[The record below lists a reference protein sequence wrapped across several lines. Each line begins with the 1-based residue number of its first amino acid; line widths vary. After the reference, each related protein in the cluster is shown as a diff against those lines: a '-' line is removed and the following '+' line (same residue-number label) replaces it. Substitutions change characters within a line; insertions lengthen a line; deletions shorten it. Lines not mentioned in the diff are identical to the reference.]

1 LAFKSMFWKYFAAL
15 TVTAIAFMLGFPIAE
30 VVVHGFDLSLWPVT
44 VRPPGDWFAIMM
56 QSHGLASVAAYHDML
71 LGRTE
76 AFGPLGLPVFG
87 VIIAVPLLALMTCFI
102 PHYGPR
108 RDPAATY
115 GDARW
120 TNRSER
126 KQMRIG
132 LELGLDPDTKRPVRI
147 MPASH
152 LVTIAPPRTGK
163 TSGLL
168 IPNLLVP
175 NRSAWHGSAV
185 VIDPKG
191 EAYRATMARRQHLG
205 RIVRCLDPGQ
215 IVGGTDR
222 WNPLARVNPDDVLYL
237 QRVARALLPD
247 IPGGSDGAYFHNRAV
262 DLLVG
267 AFTAA
272 NAMNRARPLTV
283 AALLGDPDRLAM
295 KLEPI
300 RTAAAD
306 NAKAILAMDA
316 RSRDSILSTA
326 AQSFAWCA
334 DHRLQRLT
342 QSGTFALADLCRS
355 DTDLFITLPTE
366 DIPTLKP
373 LLRWL
378 LCDLF
383 ATVRRNRP
391 REPLVCF
398 IDEAAALGRF
408 EEILLAAGE
417 LPGYNFRLW
426 TFWQDRSQ
434 IRRTYG
440 EDGAATLLNTA
451 EIVTFS
457 DLPLVQPDEREF
469 LSRALGDYTLL
480 ERVETMSERDNT
492 RTASYRPTAVRLKTA
507 DAIGQIPATQHIIL
521 PNSHSRRPLLLDKTR
536 FDDPRLRPLRGA

>member
-1 LAFKSMFWKYFAAL
+1 MFWKFFAAL
-15 TVTAIAFMLGFPIAE
+15 TLAALAFLLGFPIAE
-30 VVVHGFDLSLWPVT
+30 FVVHGFDLSLWPTT
-44 VRPPGDWFAIMM
+44 VRPPGDWFAVME
-56 QSHGLASVAAYHDML
+56 QSRGLASLAAYRDML
-71 LGRTE
+71 LGHTE
-76 AFGPLGLPVFG
+76 AFGPLGLPIFG
-87 VIIAVPLLALMTCFI
+87 AIIAGPVLALVACFI
-102 PHYGPR
+102 PYYGAR

-120 TNRSER
+120 TNRRER

-152 LVTIAPPRTGK
+152 LVTVAPPRTGK

-175 NRSAWHGSAV
+175 DRHSWQGPAV

-191 EAYRATMARRQHLG
+191 EAYRATMARRQRLG
-205 RIVRCLDPGQ
+205 RTVRCLDPGQ

-247 IPGGSDGAYFHNRAV
+247 VAGGSEAAYFHNRAV

-272 NAMNRARPLTV
+272 HAMNRARPSTI
-283 AALLGDPDRLAM
+283 AGLLGNPKLLAE
-295 KLEPI
+295 KLAPI
-300 RTAAAD
+300 QTAAAN
-306 NAKAILAMDA
+306 NAKAILALDP

-334 DHRLQRLT
+334 DRRLQRLT
-342 QSGTFALADLCRS
+342 QAGTFALADLCRG
-355 DTDLFITLPTE
+355 DTDLFITVPTE
-366 DIPTLKP
+366 DISTLKP

-378 LCDLF
+378 LCELF

-398 IDEAAALGRF
+398 IDEAAALGCF
-408 EEILLAAGE
+408 EEILVAAGE
-417 LPGYNFRLW
+417 MPGYNLRMW

-480 ERVETMSERDNT
+480 ERVETLNERDNT
-492 RTASYRPTAVRLKTA
+492 RTASYRATAVRLKTA
-507 DAIGQIPATQHIIL
+507 DAIGQVPATQHIIL

-536 FDDPRLRPLRGA
+536 FDDPRLRPLRDA

>member
-1 LAFKSMFWKYFAAL
+1 MSWKLFAAL
-15 TVTAIAFMLGFPIAE
+15 TLAALAFVLGFPIAE
-30 VVVHGFDLSLWPVT
+30 VVVHGFVLSLWPVS
-44 VRPPGDWFAIMM
+44 VRPPGDWFTFMI
-56 QSHGLASVAAYHDML
+56 QSHGIASVATYRDML

-76 AFGPLGLPVFG
+76 AFGPLGLAVFG
-87 VIIAVPLLALMTCFI
+87 AIIAVPLLALIACFI

-120 TNRSER
+120 TSRSEL

-132 LELGLDPDTKRPVRI
+132 LELGLDPNTKRPVRI

-175 NRSAWHGSAV
+175 DRGAWNGSAV

-191 EAYRATMARRQHLG
+191 EAYRATMARRQRLG
-205 RIVRCLDPGQ
+205 RTVRCLDPGQ

-247 IPGGSDGAYFHNRAV
+247 MPGGSDGAYFHNRAV

-272 NAMNRARPLTV
+272 HAMNRARPSTV
-283 AALLGDPDRLAM
+283 AGLLGDPDRLAK

-300 RTAAAD
+300 QTAAAS

-334 DHRLQRLT
+334 DRRLQRLT
-342 QSGTFALADLCRS
+342 QAGTFALTDICRG
-355 DTDLFITLPTE
+355 DTDLFITVPTE

-373 LLRWL
+373 LLRWV
-378 LCDLF
+378 LCELF
-383 ATVRRNRP
+383 ATVRHNRP

-398 IDEAAALGRF
+398 IDEAAALGHF
-408 EEILLAAGE
+408 EEILLGAGE
-417 LPGYNFRLW
+417 LPGYNLKLW
-426 TFWQDRSQ
+426 SFWQSRSQ
-434 IRRTYG
+434 IRRTFG
-440 EDGAATLLNTA
+440 EDGAVTLLNTA

-457 DLPLVQPDEREF
+457 DLPLVSSDEREF

-480 ERVETMSERDNT
+480 ERVETLNERDNT

-536 FDDPRLRPLRGA
+536 FDDPRLRPLRDA

>member
-1 LAFKSMFWKYFAAL
+1 MSWKFFAAL
-15 TVTAIAFMLGFPIAE
+15 TLAALAFVFGFPIAQ
-30 VVVHGFDLSLWPVT
+30 VAVHGLNLSLWPKT
-44 VRPPGDWFAIMM
+44 VRSPADWFSILL
-56 QSHGLASVAAYHDML
+56 QSRGLDSLVAYRDML

-76 AFGPLGLPVFG
+76 AFGPLGLPAFG
-87 VIIAVPLLALMTCFI
+87 ALVAGPLFALVACFI

-115 GDARW
+115 GDAHW
-120 TNRSER
+120 TSRRER
-126 KQMRIG
+126 KQMRTG

-152 LVTIAPPRTGK
+152 LLTIAPPRAGK
-163 TSGLL
+163 TTGLL

-175 NRSAWHGSAV
+175 DGRSWRGSAV

-191 EAYRATMARRQHLG
+191 EAYRATMARRQRLG
-205 RIVRCLDPGQ
+205 RTVRCLDPGQ

-222 WNPLARVNPDDVLYL
+222 WNPLATINPNDVLYL

-247 IPGGSDGAYFHNRAV
+247 VAGGSEAAYFHNRAV

-267 AFTAA
+267 AFIAA
-272 NAMNRARPLTV
+272 QAMNRARPSTV
-283 AALLGDPDRLAM
+283 AGLLGDPDHLAK

-300 RTAAAD
+300 QTAAAG

-326 AQSFAWCA
+326 AQSFSWCA
-334 DHRLQRLT
+334 DRRLQRLT
-342 QSGTFALADLCRS
+342 QAGTFALADVCRG
-355 DTDLFITLPTE
+355 DTDLFITVPTE
-366 DIPTLKP
+366 DLATLKP
-373 LLRWL
+373 LLRWI
-378 LCDLF
+378 LCELF

-391 REPLVCF
+391 HEPLVCF

-408 EEILLAAGE
+408 EEVLLAAGE
-417 LPGYNFRLW
+417 LPGYNCRLW

-440 EDGAATLLNTA
+440 QDGAATLLSTA
-451 EIVTFS
+451 EIVTYS
-457 DLPLVQPDEREF
+457 NLPLIQPDEREF

-480 ERVETMSERDNT
+480 ERVETLNERDNT
-492 RTASYRPTAVRLKTA
+492 RTASYRPVAVRLKTA
-507 DAIGQIPATQHIIL
+507 DAIGQVPATQHIIL
-521 PNSHSRRPLLLDKTR
+521 PNSHTRRPLLLDKTR
-536 FDDPRLRPLRGA
+536 FDDPRLQPFRDA